1 MKDLTGHRFG
11 RLTATRPTDQREGT
25 NVIWE
30 CACDCGSI
38 TYVSSRKLG
47 SGHTQSCGCLQKE
60 KAAETA
66 KEIVKKRT
74 VDLTGQ
80 RFGRLLAVRATDQ
93 RKNNKVI
100 WECKCDCGN
109 TVYVKSALLK
119 NGTTSSCGC
128 LFRERWAESAKKRI
142 SDLTGQRFG
151 RLLVV
156 RATDQRNN
164 NKVVWECKCDC
175 GNTVYIKSTL
185 LKNGTTK
192 SCGCLRKETMVRN
205 RQQAE
210 RPHPQ
215 NPCNDDKHENE

>member
-60 KAAETA
+60 TATETA

-74 VDLTGQ
+74 VVTGQ

-93 RKNNKVI
+93 RNNNKVI
-100 WECKCDCGN
+100 
-109 TVYVKSALLK
+109 
-119 NGTTSSCGC
+119 
-128 LFRERWAESAKKRI
+128 
-142 SDLTGQRFG
+142 
-151 RLLVV
+151 
-156 RATDQRNN
+156 
-164 NKVVWECKCDC
+164 WECKCDC

-185 LKNGTTK
+185 LKNGATK

-205 RQQAE
+205 RLQAK
-210 RPHPQ
+210 RPYPQ